1 MSEKPVTFENLPP
14 EIIHEISRYLDQTRE
29 QHILM
34 FCLNKKIR
42 ELMISNG
49 FRVFIDKR
57 LHLYDDGIYFFHKHF
72 GSLQLSVEETER
84 ALKVMSF
91 NSIQISYDLFE
102 TLSKILES
110 KSLRTLILHDKGL
123 KKHIIESIRGNIE
136 VLYLSIYDCTED
148 FLSICL
154 NRELNIR
161 RKLCFGCQLIS
172 ETGSTTGFITG
183 STTESATRPA
193 ILEIKYHR
201 EIEKIKLFIKG
212 FAKVIIPKCKILC
225 IALVEEEIY
234 DLSYIPV
241 EDIILEHPISCK
253 SIKVNCL
260 NFFYYTK
267 ASCPGT
273 LSNICFSGREQI
285 NTILLNVYSKT
296 FVSYFSITGPKVIK
310 YLKVACYKEASKI
323 DKGNPVEINLHFET
337 KDSDLK
343 IENLEI
349 SYSIDTNSIF
359 YIRTVNEKE
368 RFYDFNNLKICLSG
382 NCGSVSIDEFYIRS
396 DNSEERQE
404 YTLISRG
411 LRTDI
416 KTLKIR
422 KNSKINMECVYVK
435 NYEYFEN
442 WYDKFLQYYG
452 DD

>member
-14 EIIHEISRYLDQTRE
+14 EIIYEISRYLDQTKE
-29 QHILM
+29 QHMLM
-34 FCLNKKIR
+34 FCLNKNIR
-42 ELMISNG
+42 EVMISNG

-57 LHLYDDGIYFFHKHF
+57 LHLYNDRIYFFHKHF

-110 KSLRTLILHDKGL
+110 KSLRTLILHDKGF

-136 VLYLSIYDCTED
+136 VLYLSIYGCTED

-161 RKLCFGCQLIS
+161 RKLCFGCHLTS
-172 ETGSTTGFITG
+172 GARSATGSTTQSAIE
-183 STTESATRPA
+183 STTKSA
-193 ILEIKYHR
+193 ILEIKYHQ
-201 EIEKIKLFIKG
+201 EIEKIKLFIRG
-212 FAKVIIPKCKILC
+212 FTKIIIPKCKVLC
-225 IALVEEEIY
+225 ISLVEEETY

-241 EDIILEHPISCK
+241 EDIILEYPMSCK

-267 ASCPGT
+267 GSCPVT

-285 NTILLNVYSKT
+285 NTILLNAYSKT
-296 FVSYFSITGPKVIK
+296 FVSHFSITGPKVIK

-323 DKGNPVEINLHFET
+323 VKENPVEINLHFET
-337 KDSDLK
+337 KDPDLK

-359 YIRTVNEKE
+359 YIHTVNEKE

-416 KTLKIR
+416 KTLKMR
-422 KNSKINMECVYVK
+422 KNSKLNMECVYVK

>member
-14 EIIHEISRYLDQTRE
+14 EIIYEISQYLDQTRE
-29 QHILM
+29 QHMLM

-57 LHLYDDGIYFFHKHF
+57 LHLYNGKIYFFHKHF
-72 GSLQLSVEETER
+72 GSLQLSIEETER

-91 NSIQISYDLFE
+91 NSIQISYNLFE

-110 KSLRTLILHDKGL
+110 KSLRTLILHDKGF
-123 KKHIIESIRGNIE
+123 KKHIIESIRGNID

-161 RKLCFGCQLIS
+161 RKLCFVCHLIS
-172 ETGSTTGFITG
+172 GIETATGSAIE
-183 STTESATRPA
+183 STTRSATRSA

-201 EIEKIKLFIKG
+201 EIENIKLFIKG
-212 FAKVIIPKCKILC
+212 FTKIIIPKCKVLYIS
-225 IALVEEEIY
+225 LVEEETC
-234 DLSYIPV
+234 DLSHIPV
-241 EDIILEHPISCK
+241 EDIILGHPIYCK

-267 ASCPGT
+267 GSCPGT
-273 LSNICFSGREQI
+273 LSNICFSEREQI
-285 NTILLNVYSKT
+285 NTIFLIAYNKT

-310 YLKVACYKEASKI
+310 HLKVACYKGASKT
-323 DKGNPVEINLHFET
+323 DKENPVEINLHFET

-349 SYSIDTNSIF
+349 SYSIDTDSIL
-359 YIRTVNEKE
+359 YIHTVNEKE
-368 RFYDFNNLKICLSG
+368 RFYDFNNLKVCLSG
-382 NCGSVSIDEFYIRS
+382 NCGTVSIDEFHIRS

-404 YTLISRG
+404 YTLISKG

-422 KNSKINMECVYVK
+422 KNSKLNMECVYVK

>member
-1 MSEKPVTFENLPP
+1 MSKKPVTFENLPP
-14 EIIHEISRYLDQTRE
+14 EIIYEISRYLDQTRE
-29 QHILM
+29 QHMLM
-34 FCLNKKIR
+34 FCLNKNIR

-49 FRVFIDKR
+49 FRVFIDER
-57 LHLYDDGIYFFHKHF
+57 LHLDDYGIHFFHKNL
-72 GSLQLSVEETER
+72 GSSFQLSVEETER

-102 TLSKILES
+102 TLRKVLES
-110 KSLRTLILHDKGL
+110 KSLRTLILHDEGF

-136 VLYLSIYDCTED
+136 VLYLSIYGCNED

-161 RKLCFGCQLIS
+161 KKLCFDCEIIPGTGSAIES
-172 ETGSTTGFITG
+172 ETGSTTGSG
-183 STTESATRPA
+183 

-201 EIEKIKLFIKG
+201 EIENIKLFIRG
-212 FAKVIIPKCKILC
+212 FTKIIIPKCKVLC
-225 IALVEEEIY
+225 ISLIEEETY
-234 DLSYIPV
+234 DISYIPV
-241 EDIILEHPISCK
+241 EDIILEHQIYCK

-267 ASCPGT
+267 GSFPAT

-285 NTILLNVYSKT
+285 NTILVNAYNSKT
-296 FVSYFSITGPKVIK
+296 FVSHFSITGPKVIK

-323 DKGNPVEINLHFET
+323 VKENPVEINLHFET

-349 SYSIDTNSIF
+349 SYSIDTNSTF
-359 YIRTVNEKE
+359 YIRTANEKE

-382 NCGSVSIDEFYIRS
+382 NCGTVSIDEFYIRS

-422 KNSKINMECVYVK
+422 KDSKLNMECVYVK